1 MELHDARCEPTL
13 KAPGAH
19 GPDRQP
25 VVSQMVLGSYLRGRS
40 GRLGALTA
48 GAVLALAL
56 TGCGEGGKGD
66 SAASVRM
73 ADRTTSVVATP
84 SASPSAAQP
93 ADPGAAKKEITAN
106 WEKFFNSHTSKKDRQ
121 AVLENGKM
129 MGPVLDAL
137 SRVERGRQ
145 ISAKVT
151 KVEFTSATDAK
162 VTYSLLMKGATVLPN
177 AKGTAVEQNGTWK
190 VSVKTLCG
198 LIKLSGQ
205 RSVPGC

>member
-1 MELHDARCEPTL
+1 
-13 KAPGAH
+13 
-19 GPDRQP
+19 
-25 VVSQMVLGSYLRGRS
+25 MVLGSYLRGRS

>member
-1 MELHDARCEPTL
+1 
-13 KAPGAH
+13 
-19 GPDRQP
+19 
-25 VVSQMVLGSYLRGRS
+25 MVLGSYLRGRS

-56 TGCGEGGKGD
+56 TACGDGGKGD
-66 SAASVRM
+66 SAASVRT
-73 ADRTTSVVATP
+73 ADRTTSVVATSSATP

-106 WEKFFNSHTSKKDRQ
+106 WEKFFNSQTSKKDRQ
-121 AVLENGKM
+121 AVLENGRM

-198 LIKLSGQ
+198 LIKLGH